1 MDSSFLT
8 FSPKAL
14 SKKKLNGNIVQGPV
28 KSRILRSKICP
39 LQDARCSPSSLYNI
53 KNNRRE
59 STESKKSSVLEDS
72 VVILSEKISSRSTPH
87 VPKLFNTDQERTAS
101 TLISK
106 NVESGE
112 IQRAANDKFDEI
124 LSWLNELYTAHE
136 RKRFSSP
143 WSASNS
149 SSVVECSP
157 VSSNPPKLGTE
168 NTSKNRIS
176 ETSSDESSKSR
187 QQNNFLSSD
196 YNCNSQEF
204 DNTDNFK
211 GVIPES
217 SDDASEIQVKVRRKK
232 VCLNFSDSECEDGSS
247 NWSQTSSIGNKS
259 DLISKKSDKDSKS
272 LPCSEQGSNLSHSSL
287 GKKKTDSVSS
297 KSSEDSFKLSL
308 PRSRRKNVDLI
319 SKKSSEISLKLSL
332 PRSSDDGGSCSKTSY
347 HSDESI
353 ISVSSADRI
362 ISNLYAKNWNKESVL
377 TPVVQKRKTV
387 TKNPNSEIDTGSID
401 ATLSQLYGKNWDEE
415 KILTPLLNKRK
426 VRKGKENTPP
436 VNKKEVNAKRP
447 FLTPKTQ
454 VPNSGINAPKT
465 CPSRT
470 GVSKISQ
477 TFETLSFLRSLSACS
492 PKKSNPEALLYKKDF
507 KKKKD
512 ELCSRL
518 FKLFNA
524 EVFENKLPCNLK
536 IAWNARMNRT
546 AGFCRNSSVLGT
558 QGKVRSSRI
567 ELSTKV
573 CNTADRVRDT
583 LIHEL
588 CHAASWIIDGVK
600 SGHGAVWQAWTK
612 RATARFPEL
621 PRIGRCHSYSIE
633 TKYTYKCKNCG
644 YSFGRHSKSLDLQRK
659 RCGYCYGEF
668 DLLVNKKPQSTKTA
682 SSGVQSSP
690 KTPRAVSGFAL
701 YVKENYKTTKEKN
714 SGLKHAD
721 IMKLLGT
728 QFSGMKIGP
737 SQQI

>member
-28 KSRILRSKICP
+28 KSRILRSKVCP

-72 VVILSEKISSRSTPH
+72 VVLISEKINSRSTPH

-106 NVESGE
+106 NVKSGE

-143 WSASNS
+143 WSTSNS

-204 DNTDNFK
+204 ENTDNFK

-217 SDDASEIQVKVRRKK
+217 SDDASEIQGKVRRKK

-319 SKKSSEISLKLSL
+319 SNKSSEISLKLSL
-332 PRSSDDGGSCSKTSY
+332 PRSSDDGGSCSRTSY

-415 KILTPLLNKRK
+415 KILTPLLNRRK

-454 VPNSGINAPKT
+454 VPHPGINAPKT
-465 CPSRT
+465 CPLKT
-470 GVSKISQ
+470 GVSKIKQ
-477 TFETLSFLRSLSACS
+477 TFETLSFLRSLSVCS

-524 EVFENKLPCNLK
+524 EVFEN
-536 IAWNARMNRT
+536 
-546 AGFCRNSSVLGT
+546 
-558 QGKVRSSRI
+558 
-567 ELSTKV
+567 KV

-668 DLLVNKKPQSTKTA
+668 DLLVNKKPRSTKTA

>member
-28 KSRILRSKICP
+28 KSRILRSKVCP

-72 VVILSEKISSRSTPH
+72 VVLISEKINSRSTPH

-106 NVESGE
+106 NVKSGE

-143 WSASNS
+143 WSTSNS

-204 DNTDNFK
+204 ENTDNFK

-217 SDDASEIQVKVRRKK
+217 SDDASEIQGKVRRKK

-319 SKKSSEISLKLSL
+319 SNKSSEISLKLSL
-332 PRSSDDGGSCSKTSY
+332 PRSSDDGGSCSRTSY

-415 KILTPLLNKRK
+415 KILTPLLNRRK

-454 VPNSGINAPKT
+454 VPHPGINAPKT
-465 CPSRT
+465 CPLKT
-470 GVSKISQ
+470 GVSKIKQ
-477 TFETLSFLRSLSACS
+477 TFETLSFLRSLSVCS

-524 EVFENKLPCNLK
+524 EVFEN
-536 IAWNARMNRT
+536 
-546 AGFCRNSSVLGT
+546 
-558 QGKVRSSRI
+558 
-567 ELSTKV
+567 KV

-668 DLLVNKKPQSTKTA
+668 DLLVNKKPRSTKTA

-728 QFSGMKIGP
+728 QFSEVAHFQLRRFENQSIDK
-737 SQQI
+737 SNELFHCDELF